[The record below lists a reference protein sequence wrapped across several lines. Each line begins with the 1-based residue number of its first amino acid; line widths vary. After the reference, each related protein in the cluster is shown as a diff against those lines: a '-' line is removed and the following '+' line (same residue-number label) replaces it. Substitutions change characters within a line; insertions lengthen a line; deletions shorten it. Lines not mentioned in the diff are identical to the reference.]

1 MTKPKKKPNFLK
13 INDPKLNK
21 IFRWIY
27 AVAFAIAAVVL
38 AIIIAELI
46 SLGVAKPG
54 QDISSLFPRLEP
66 YIESVVGIFFLVFI
80 AFLTVVIYNYATNK
94 EQYDAQQATAKT
106 DSPLLGAAKEHEQQ
120 IIDALKSL
128 ARPSSGKQY
137 LNRAPAAQFL
147 RALTELGYLDAHISG
162 PNLLAWVENVTGYKD
177 KDDDSGHFFAAY
189 NKPTKEDSKV
199 RKYMDQIEQIIA
211 Q

>member
-27 AVAFAIAAVVL
+27 ATAFAIAAVVL
-38 AIIIAELI
+38 PIVIAELI

-66 YIESVVGIFFLVFI
+66 HIESVVGVFLLVFI

-120 IIDALKSL
+120 IIDLM
-128 ARPSSGKQY
+128 SSVIKPVPGKQTIHQ
-137 LNRAPAAQFL
+137 AKTAKFIT
-147 RALTELGYLDAHISG
+147 ALTELKLIDANLDRKH
-162 PNLLAWVENVTGYKD
+162 LLAWIENVTEYPTCETRVLNQALKAVKVNDPDLLNYK
-177 KDDDSGHFFAAY
+177 S
-189 NKPTKEDSKV
+189 
-199 RKYMDQIEQIIA
+199 QLEQIIA